1 MYIWKYSKKRTR
13 PEILNNNIIPSNEIL
28 QLTFVNN
35 IEIFLSLEINL
46 TDTTKQKSSA
56 GILKTK
62 QSNQILNVAAILN
75 AT

>member
-46 TDTTKQKSSA
+46 ADTTKQKSSA